1 MRWVDKGPMPSGLAG
16 YQSRCTQDW
25 TDYYNRR
32 TGDEPPAY
40 WGRFREELAGRFVNK
55 CGYCER
61 QCGVSG
67 GNDPRSATVDHF
79 KPRYLYPELTYD
91 WANWVFS
98 CFQCNVVNKQD
109 KWPLGGYVDP
119 CAADIKERP
128 ERFFGYD
135 AKTGEVVPKPGLTK
149 SEYDKAYRTITDLGL
164 NSINVRWDRAKQ
176 IDRTQSVLM
185 EWPLAEWDDLIEQ
198 LCDPSLEFSG
208 ITRAFLQHWLVP
220 KECGEP

>member
-1 MRWVDKGPMPSGLAG
+1 MSFSRNGLVVRNLCNDGLIGTGPFPGHTGLYGDYRRAIWHSTHPSF
-16 YQSRCTQDW
+16 QECWST
-25 TDYYNRR
+25 
-32 TGDEPPAY
+32 
-40 WGRFREELAGRFVNK
+40 
-55 CGYCER
+55 
-61 QCGVSG
+61 
-67 GNDPRSATVDHF
+67 
-79 KPRYLYPELTYD
+79 RYLYPELTYD